1 MEESSKKTLVVA
13 QPNSVATP
21 SPLRYYDPE
30 LQDALNT
37 EPYDADRFQR
47 ARAKAKQLN
56 AAYMEELNAL
66 ASRLSQRT
74 LSLFADPQ
82 EPLFDADLFE
92 FSFGDSLQHAAARS
106 RRRALKM
113 TVRAAFGSFDEET
126 LHTLTYRGV
135 KALNVNVPMER
146 WYERGGSRIDS
157 LLSHELTSAG
167 VGLMRHAFLFA
178 SGAALSVIFERV
190 RWETKRIR

>member
-13 QPNSVATP
+13 QPNPAAIP
-21 SPLRYYDPE
+21 APLRYYDPE
-30 LQDALNT
+30 LQDALNA

-47 ARAKAKQLN
+47 ARAKAKQLH
-56 AAYMEELNAL
+56 ASYIEELNAL

-74 LSLFADPQ
+74 SSLVADPQ

-92 FSFGDSLQHAAARS
+92 FSFGDALQNAAAGS
-106 RRRALKM
+106 RRRALRM
-113 TVRAAFGSFDEET
+113 SVRATFGSFDEET

-135 KALNVNVPMER
+135 KALNANVPMER
-146 WYERGGSRIDS
+146 WYERWGSRIDS

-178 SGAALSVIFERV
+178 SGAALSIICERV